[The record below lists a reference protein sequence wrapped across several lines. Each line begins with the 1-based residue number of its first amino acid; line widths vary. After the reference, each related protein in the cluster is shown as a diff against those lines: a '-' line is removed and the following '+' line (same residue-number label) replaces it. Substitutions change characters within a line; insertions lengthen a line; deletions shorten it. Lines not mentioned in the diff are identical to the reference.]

1 MSIALNHGIL
11 KCISTDTVRQVLRGF
26 DDSPA
31 LHRSSYSGNE
41 DPIIQWR
48 ECCDVLDKSI
58 DSLVDDAISRG
69 VSLVVEGV
77 HVVPSNKL
85 IDKWRASGGRAVGCL
100 LTIED
105 EHSHRQLIFK
115 RGELTKKGSSK
126 QQSAFDR
133 IRVIQ
138 VEMKRLAQVN
148 NWVQIE
154 QQLGPSPTDII
165 NEALDIKFGSHVL

>member
-1 MSIALNHGIL
+1 MVRVGRLDVSALNNAFVAITVIL
-11 KCISTDTVRQVLRGF
+11 G
-26 DDSPA
+26 
-31 LHRSSYSGNE
+31 
-41 DPIIQWR
+41 
-48 ECCDVLDKSI
+48 
-58 DSLVDDAISRG
+58 
-69 VSLVVEGV
+69 
-77 HVVPSNKL
+77 
-85 IDKWRASGGRAVGCL
+85 
-100 LTIED
+100 LTIILIPLRLRALD
-105 EHSHRQLIFK
+105 RQDLILAETT
-115 RGELTKKGSSK
+115 ELQFSK